1 MSEPWGCQLVP
12 KGRHSPPSNLP
23 YTFLS
28 STKTLLSTMRK
39 ALFFLFAYAFPF
51 VLHAQ
56 QWPAVQQ
63 EAKPGLRWWW
73 LGSAVDKPNL
83 QWSLQQYAAC
93 GAGAVEITPIY
104 GVQHNERNNID
115 YLSDRWM
122 EMLRYTEQQGAA
134 DGIEIDMATGTGWPF
149 GGPWVPL
156 EESAS
161 QMVIVDKRSEE
172 RRLKDLDLTPPS
184 NKAANCRLVGIYAFA
199 DGQHLNLTATS
210 SKRSFL
216 VNKQQDGNTLT
227 RLTLSGKLPK
237 KGPWRLIALYQ
248 KYGVM
253 RVKRAAPGGA
263 GLVVDHFDKQAVGH
277 YLQHIAD
284 AFERTHTP
292 YPHTFFNDSYEVAE
306 ADYTTHLF
314 EEFERR
320 RGYSL
325 ESCFDKLVD
334 GDRTVVA
341 DYRETLSDLL
351 LENFTQTW
359 TAWAHSHGAITRNQ
373 AHGSPAN
380 LIDCYSA
387 VDIPEIE
394 GFGLSNFGIKGLRTD
409 SGFTRKNDSDF
420 SMYKWASSAAHIN
433 GKPFT
438 SSETFTWLTEHFRTS
453 LSQMKPD
460 MDLMFVGGVNH
471 MFFHG
476 TAYSPKDDPWP
487 GWKFYASVDMSPTNT
502 IWRDVPYLMH
512 YITRCQSFL
521 QWGKPDNDFLVFVPV
536 RDLWNKQSQGKRLM
550 QFAIHTMGQQ
560 APEFSQTIDQID
572 RLGYDCDY
580 ISERYLL
587 QTRYVNGMLQTA
599 AGARYKALILPSKDN
614 LLTPAV
620 QQHIDSL
627 RQQGAAI
634 IVGTDTTAMARVAQ
648 AEEMKT
654 RFGLRLIRRANDHGF
669 HYFIANLSEHDVD
682 ALTTLA
688 VPFEDALWFDPMTGQ
703 RYRVAKSGNSVR
715 VNLRSGESLILE
727 TFSRQSDSLT
737 SQLASLPMR
746 MTTPADANR
755 KTLDDGWTLS
765 FKEST
770 PAYGKT
776 LHLGRLQPWENLN
789 DTLRQLMGTGVYE
802 CQLRMSKKEL
812 QAGNHWAIDLGDVR
826 ESARVF
832 INDSLIG
839 CAWAAP
845 FTLQF
850 SGLLKPGLNRIRIEV
865 TNLPAN
871 HIAQLDRVGYP
882 WRKMEEIN
890 VVNIHYQKTT
900 YADWAPMPSGLNSPV
915 TLYRVK

>member
-1 MSEPWGCQLVP
+1 
-12 KGRHSPPSNLP
+12 
-23 YTFLS
+23 
-28 STKTLLSTMRK
+28 MRK
-39 ALFFLFAYAFPF
+39 AYLFLLAFAFP
-51 VLHAQ
+51 LALQAQ
-56 QWPAVQQ
+56 QWPTVRQ

-83 QWSLQQYAAC
+83 KWNLQQYAAC

-104 GVQHNERNNID
+104 GVKNNEKNNIG
-115 YLSDRWM
+115 YLSDHWM
-122 EMLRYTEQQGAA
+122 EMLRYTERQGAA
-134 DGIEIDMATGTGWPF
+134 NGIEVDMATGTGWPF
-149 GGPWVPL
+149 GGPWVPM

-161 QMVIVDKRSEE
+161 QMVIVDKHAEG
-172 RRLKDLDLTPPS
+172 RRLKNFDLTPPS
-184 NKAANCRLVGIYAFA
+184 KKATNCRLVGIYAFA
-199 DGQHLNLTATS
+199 DGQHLNLTVP
-210 SKRSFL
+210 SKKDGFQLHR
-216 VNKQQDGNTLT
+216 QQDGNAVTS
-227 RLTLSGKLPK
+227 LTLSGKFPK
-237 KGPWRLIALYQ
+237 KADWRIIALYQ

-263 GLVVDHFDKQAVGH
+263 GLVVDHFDKQAVTH
-277 YLQHIAD
+277 YLQHIAE

-325 ESCFDKLVD
+325 EANFDKLVD
-334 GDRTVVA
+334 GDQTVVA

-409 SGFTRKNDSDF
+409 PGFTRKNDSDF

-502 IWRDVPYLMH
+502 IWRDDPYLMC

-521 QWGKPDNDFLVFVPV
+521 QWGRPDNDFLVFVPV
-536 RDLWNKQSQGKRLM
+536 RDLWHKQSKGKRLM

-560 APEFSQTIDQID
+560 APEFSKTIDEID

-587 QTRYVNGMLQTA
+587 QTKYVGGMLQTA
-599 AGARYKALILPSKDN
+599 AGTRYKGLILPSKDN

-620 QQHIDSL
+620 LQHIDSL
-627 RQQGAAI
+627 RQQGATI
-634 IVGTDTTAMARVAQ
+634 IVGIDAQAMARVAK
-648 AEEMKT
+648 AEELKA
-654 RFGLRLIRRANDHGF
+654 RLGLRLIRRTNDRGH
-669 HYFIANLSEHDVD
+669 HYFIANLSGQDTD

-688 VPFEDALWFDPMTGQ
+688 VPFQAALWFDPMTGQ
-703 RYRVAKSGNSVR
+703 RYQVATKGDSIRVC
-715 VNLRSGESLILE
+715 LRSGESLILE
-727 TFSRQSDSLT
+727 TFSQKTDSLAP
-737 SQLASLPMR
+737 QLTCLPMR
-746 MTTPADANR
+746 MTAQAGSYH
-755 KTLDDGWTLS
+755 KTLDSGWALS
-765 FKEST
+765 FTASA
-770 PAYGKT
+770 PAYDKT
-776 LHLGRLQPWENLN
+776 LHIGQLQSWENLN
-789 DTLRQLMGTGVYE
+789 DTLRSLMGTGIYE

-812 QAGNHWAIDLGDVR
+812 QGGNHWAIDLGDVR
-826 ESARVF
+826 ESARVYV
-832 INDSLIG
+832 NDSLIG

-871 HIAQLDRVGYP
+871 RIAQLDREGYP

-890 VVNIHYQKTT
+890 VVNINYQKTT
-900 YADWAPMPSGLNSPV
+900 YADWAPVPSGLNSHV
-915 TLYRVK
+915 TLYHVK